1 MHLQD
6 RGGCIVPCADLLNCN
21 RAYNRSHDQTLRINA
36 TSLVSVCFALIGYAC
51 RLLVWKAAVTTTK
64 RLHPELSEVCK
75 ALNGHIAG
83 HFSDVLLPSIDRSHL
98 HVHVHASIYLHDLL
112 IGLYICLYMYTAYI

>member
-1 MHLQD
+1 MSFVSLE
-6 RGGCIVPCADLLNCN
+6 GCCN
-21 RAYNRSHDQTLRINA
+21 N
-36 TSLVSVCFALIGYAC
+36 
-51 RLLVWKAAVTTTK
+51 KK

-98 HVHVHASIYLHDLL
+98 HVHVHLRCLKLFPRSAYRPIYML
-112 IGLYICLYMYTAYI
+112 IHVYCLYIIFISEIYVSEELLVGERKRTNLTS